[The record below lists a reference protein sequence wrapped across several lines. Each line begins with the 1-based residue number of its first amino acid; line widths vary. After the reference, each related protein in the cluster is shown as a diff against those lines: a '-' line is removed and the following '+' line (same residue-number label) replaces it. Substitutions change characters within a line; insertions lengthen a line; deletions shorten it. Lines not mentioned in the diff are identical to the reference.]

1 MDKLQL
7 SEAEQIASE
16 LLAVIP
22 LLNRIVAYE
31 LRKNG
36 EDETTI
42 VQLRVLA
49 SLNEEPLTV
58 SELAKKRRVSLQA
71 VSEHSQV
78 LVERGWVE
86 RVPDLHDR
94 RRFLLHITD
103 AGRTQFEGVRSQL
116 ILALAPTLAKLTED
130 ENFQIHQA
138 LESLRQVLVDHP
150 TE

>member
-1 MDKLQL
+1 MDKIQL
-7 SEAEQIASE
+7 TEAEQIASE

-71 VSEHSQV
+71 VSEHSQIHMIDDAFYFISP
-78 LVERGWVE
+78 
-86 RVPDLHDR
+86 VPDVPNLKMC
-94 RRFLLHITD
+94 
-103 AGRTQFEGVRSQL
+103 AVS
-116 ILALAPTLAKLTED
+116 
-130 ENFQIHQA
+130 
-138 LESLRQVLVDHP
+138 
-150 TE
+150 